1 MKKQTDKENLNYFFF
16 QFFQDKKNM
25 LEREE
30 NIWFVGKLELQ
41 SKITSILSFPYLIP
55 ASTSPSLN
63 KRFFYKIIFKLFNF
77 IGTVHFLDVRPN
89 D

>member
-1 MKKQTDKENLNYFFF
+1 
-16 QFFQDKKNM
+16 M

-63 KRFFYKIIFKLFNF
+63 KELFIRLSLNYL
-77 IGTVHFLDVRPN
+77 TL
-89 D
+89 